1 MTDIVEKLKDACVI
15 DRHYGKSVTL
25 TLDYDDY
32 MEAADLITALRA
44 ENERLKEW
52 NREIAL
58 NAREFAAE
66 NERLRAALEE
76 IASGKYSGIVLTSYP
91 PQDPAVNR
99 ARAAL
104 EEKR

>member
-32 MEAADLITALRA
+32 MEAADTITTLRA
-44 ENERLKEW
+44 ENEK
-52 NREIAL
+52 
-58 NAREFAAE
+58 
-66 NERLRAALEE
+66 LRAALED
-76 IASGKYSGIVLTSYP
+76 IAYP
-91 PQDPAVNR
+91 NPDHGEDQLMQI

-104 EEKR
+104 EGK